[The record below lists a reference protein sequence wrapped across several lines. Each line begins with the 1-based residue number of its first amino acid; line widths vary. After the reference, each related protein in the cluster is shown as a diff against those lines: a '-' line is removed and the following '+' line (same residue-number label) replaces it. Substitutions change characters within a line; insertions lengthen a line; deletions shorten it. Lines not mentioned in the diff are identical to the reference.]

1 MSAVLQVTRMARPAR
16 INIPAFLVKYGLLL
30 MLVLLS
36 IMFAAI
42 EPSFASAASV
52 NNLLRSSAL
61 SAIMF
66 LGLTWIIAAGE
77 IDVSFMSVAALSN
90 MITAGC
96 VDAGSGW
103 ILGALAG
110 LSSGLLIGALNGTLV
125 AVLRLPALVITIA
138 TGGLAASIAA
148 AIGHGTSI
156 SLRGTGFVGDIV
168 SASLGVV
175 PVLAI
180 AALLLYHLAYI
191 LQDRMTLG
199 HYIYAMEQNREAVV
213 EAGVP
218 VTRLLMLL
226 YLLSGGL
233 SAVAGILLT
242 ADLSSGQPY
251 IGGSYFIDGLT
262 SVLLGGMVLKMGR
275 PNVWGTLVGILL
287 LAVLL
292 NGAALLGWSDSERQI
307 VRGALLIGGV
317 AMVVWTRRKTRTRI

>member
-1 MSAVLQVTRMARPAR
+1 MSDVLQVTRMPRPAR

-110 LSSGLLIGALNGTLV
+110 LSSGLLIGALNGALV